1 MTIDIAAP
9 TRVLLVED
17 AESFVDALVVG
28 LEREGFVITV
38 ARDGVEA
45 LERFDPDLID
55 LVLLDVMLPR
65 MSGIDVCRTI
75 RARSDVPIIMVT
87 AKSTEL
93 DTVVGL
99 EVGADDY
106 VAKPYRLRELVS
118 RMRAVMRRGTK
129 QSSSSVL
136 LAMSPSPI
144 GNEAGETPISPVV
157 PPSSVTPVANGSER
171 QRPAVDRQP
180 LRRVPEEILEVGDVQ
195 LDVSRHECVVRTH
208 EVKLPLKEFELLEI
222 LLANAGRVVTRDNL
236 IDRVWGLD
244 YVGDTKTLDVHIKRL
259 RSRIEAD
266 PARPVLITTI
276 RGVGYRFEAPRR

>member
-1 MTIDIAAP
+1 VTIDIAAP